1 MTVCIAAV
9 CDRYRDDRKIILC
22 TDWQVS
28 TPLGRADTKLKQ
40 RSLSTKWICLT
51 AGIESEILSLLKLLK
66 TRFISCSVDETTATT
81 LVGDA
86 LLERKKEKINEYL
99 HGQYGIGYDDFLSFG
114 KDKFPPELFRR
125 AFAEISEISLGAD
138 LVIAGFAGKF
148 PVLLETDGKAKI
160 SVKEDFSVIGEGS
173 YLAMSSL
180 LQREYTDI
188 FNFNRALYCVYEAKK
203 YAERVASVG
212 EYTSIAVL
220 SSDGTQKNVN
230 RETRDVLEERFL
242 EYGPKKVAKD
252 IDIGSN
258 IYSD

>member
-99 HGQYGIGYDDFLSFG
+99 HGQYGIGYMISFLLEKTNFRLNCSVG
-114 KDKFPPELFRR
+114 LLLKFPRSHWGPILLLLALPASFQCYWRQMVR
-125 AFAEISEISLGAD
+125 L
-138 LVIAGFAGKF
+138 KF
-148 PVLLETDGKAKI
+148 
-160 SVKEDFSVIGEGS
+160 
-173 YLAMSSL
+173 
-180 LQREYTDI
+180 Q
-188 FNFNRALYCVYEAKK
+188 
-203 YAERVASVG
+203 
-212 EYTSIAVL
+212 
-220 SSDGTQKNVN
+220 
-230 RETRDVLEERFL
+230 
-242 EYGPKKVAKD
+242 
-252 IDIGSN
+252 
-258 IYSD
+258 